1 MFFRWLKTYMPRGIY
16 ARAALILILPV
27 LMLQLLVSVVF
38 IQRHFD
44 GVTRLM
50 TSAESIDLQYMID
63 SVNAAPDQP
72 HARVVA
78 DRVGAAL
85 KIDASFTSTGIP
97 TEDQIPFVDLT
108 GTTVIAT
115 MRDRVEQVITVS
127 LADRRVVVM
136 WVKTTHGVL
145 RFEFSRR
152 RVSASNPH
160 QLIVIMV
167 VMGALMTA
175 IAFIFLR
182 NQLRPIKRM
191 AEAASDYGRGRVT
204 NFTPTGAVE
213 VRAAGTAFLDMRNR
227 LERQIQSRTLML
239 SGISHDLRT
248 PLTRMRLGLSFVDD
262 DEAAPL
268 IEDVDEMQKLL
279 DAFLDFARSDA
290 GDEISHV
297 KPGDIIRTVLTN
309 HKRMGHA
316 LSLDCIDGDDTPVAL
331 RPTAIRRALDNLV
344 GNALRYGTNAQIG
357 VSVTD
362 RAVRFWVA
370 DDGPGIPPEQYD
382 DAISPFVR
390 LDPARN
396 QDKGSGVGLGLSIV
410 ADIAR
415 THGGVLRLS
424 RCASLGGLKAE
435 LVIGR

>member
-1 MFFRWLKTYMPRGIY
+1 MFFRWLKKYMPRGIY

-27 LMLQLLVSVVF
+27 LLLQLLISVVF

-44 GVTRLM
+44 GVTQLM
-50 TSAESIDLQYMID
+50 TSAESIDLRYIVD
-63 SVNAAPDQP
+63 AANAAPD
-72 HARVVA
+72 VVSA
-78 DRVGAAL
+78 QAVFNQIGTGLA
-85 KIDASFTSTGIP
+85 IDAEFTTSGMP
-97 TEDQIPFVDLT
+97 TLDEKPFVDLT
-108 GTTVIAT
+108 GNTVIAT
-115 MRDRVEQVITVS
+115 LRNGVDRILAVS
-127 LADRRVVVM
+127 LADRRVVVV
-136 WVKTTHGVL
+136 WVDTDHGPARL
-145 RFEFSRR
+145 SFSRR

-160 QLIVIMV
+160 QLLVIMV
-167 VMGALMTA
+167 VTGAFMTA

-191 AEAASDYGRGRVT
+191 AEAATDYGRGRIT
-204 NFTPTGAVE
+204 PFTPTGAVE
-213 VRAAGTAFLDMRNR
+213 VRAAGMAFLDMRNR

-239 SGISHDLRT
+239 SGVSHDLRT
-248 PLTRMRLGLSFVDD
+248 PLTRMRLGLSFLDN
-262 DEAAPL
+262 DEAGPL
-268 IEDVDEMQKLL
+268 IQDVDEMQTLL

-290 GDEISHV
+290 GDDIAPV
-297 KPGDIIRTVLTN
+297 IPGDLVNAVLAN
-309 HKRMGHA
+309 NDRMGHA
-316 LSLDCIDGDDTPVAL
+316 LTLGGIDGPETLIPL

-344 GNALRYGTNAQIG
+344 GNALRYGDHAQIG

-370 DDGPGIPPEQYD
+370 DDGPGIAPEHYE

-424 RCASLGGLKAE
+424 KSETMGGLLAE
-435 LVIGR
+435 LVIAR